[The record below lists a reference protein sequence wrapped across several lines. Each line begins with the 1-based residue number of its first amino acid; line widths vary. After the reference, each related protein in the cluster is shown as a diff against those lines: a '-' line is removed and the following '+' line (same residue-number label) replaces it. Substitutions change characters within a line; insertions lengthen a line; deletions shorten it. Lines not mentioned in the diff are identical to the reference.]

1 MTMFGSQ
8 WLDNPSRGYE
18 ISQSIR
24 FNAAD
29 SAYLTRTPG
38 SASNRKTWTFSFWW
52 KVNTSASATGS
63 GYRILQANSTEF
75 GWSDENDNLYLIDGS
90 VIFQTTQVF
99 RDTTAWQHIVLAVD
113 TTDSTAADRVKLYIN
128 GSQVTS
134 FVSGPTVAQDFTFD
148 VNDNTA
154 QNIGKEG
161 SNYLDAYVAE
171 IQLVDGTQ
179 LAASSFGKT
188 NSDGVWVPKAY
199 TGSYGTNGFFID
211 GRDSSDLGD
220 DESGNGNDF
229 TSSGLAADDQVT
241 DTPTENYATLTPL
254 IPVPSG
260 TISNGNLNYTRGSTA
275 AHGSVGASFTLPT
288 TGKWYWEV
296 TAAATGGNNEA
307 IGVANIL
314 NNPQLPAA
322 GAEIGSRTGDF
333 IYRSSAAKV
342 SGGTSASYGA
352 TFTSGDIIGVAW
364 NSDDG
369 EITFFK
375 NNSTQGVAYSSISQE
390 VGKYVPA
397 DSQAQTGVTAF
408 NFGQLDFTYTPPT
421 GFKALNTANLPAST
435 IADGTANFQTT
446 LYTGDGNQTQT
457 LTQGGNST
465 FNPDF
470 IWIKNRSNAYSHNL
484 NDAVRGYTGASPANA
499 AAVKVLAA
507 DATDLEG
514 LGDTITTAQQR
525 GFVQE
530 STSDGFIVNKGTAGS
545 QDGFYTNASGHTY
558 AAWQWLANG
567 GGSSNEDGSIN
578 TTATSV
584 NTTAGFSMSTYTGTG
599 SNATVGHGLGVT
611 PSVVLVMPRSNGDH
625 KLISNWADGV
635 TAFTE
640 KMLLDTDQAADS
652 TGTTQII
659 GGSSTTFSLG
669 TDTNVNGSSRT
680 YVGYCWAE
688 VEGYS
693 KMGTYTGNGSTDGP
707 FIYTGFKPAFFM
719 VKREDSADNW
729 AMYDAT
735 RDPFNVTEKYLLAD
749 TAAAEATFSTAK
761 VDFLSN
767 GFKWRGTVN
776 FGNVSGGTYVFMAFA
791 EHPFG
796 GDGVAPATAR

>member
-8 WLDNPSRGYE
+8 WLANAGASYE
-18 ISQSIR
+18 IEQSIR
-24 FNAAD
+24 FNDND

-38 SASNRKTWTFSFWW
+38 SSSNRKTWTFSFWW
-52 KVNTSASATGS
+52 KVNTLASATGA

-75 GWSDENDNLYLIDGS
+75 GWSDSNDNLYLIDGS

-113 TTDSTAADRVKLYIN
+113 TTDSTAGDRVKLYIN

-179 LAASSFGKT
+179 LAASSFGET
-188 NSDGVWVPKAY
+188 NDDGVWIPKKYSGA
-199 TGSYGTNGFFID
+199 YGTNGFFID

-260 TISNGNLNYTRGSTA
+260 TISNGNLDYTRGSTA

-322 GAEIGSRTGDF
+322 GAEIGSRAGDF

-390 VGKYVPA
+390 AGKYVPA
-397 DSQAQTGVTAF
+397 DSQAQTGVTVF
-408 NFGQLDFTYTPPT
+408 NFGQSGFEYTPPT
-421 GFKALNTANLPAST
+421 GFNALNTANLPEPSITDGSKYFHTQLYTGNGSSGHAITNDANAGDFQPDFLWLAPRSNGDNHVMWDVARGT
-435 IADGTANFQTT
+435 TSRIYSNKADPADVDGTAQLTFEADGFDLDTT
-446 LYTGDGNQTQT
+446 DPNYNGSGRTYVAWQWK
-457 LTQGGNST
+457 TQGG
-465 FNPDF
+465 
-470 IWIKNRSNAYSHNL
+470 A
-484 NDAVRGYTGASPANA
+484 
-499 AAVKVLAA
+499 
-507 DATDLEG
+507 
-514 LGDTITTAQQR
+514 
-525 GFVQE
+525 
-530 STSDGFIVNKGTAGS
+530 
-545 QDGFYTNASGHTY
+545 
-558 AAWQWLANG
+558 
-567 GGSSNEDGSIN
+567 GSSNTDGSIN
-578 TTATSV
+578 TTTTSV
-584 NTTAGFSMSTYTGTG
+584 NQTAGFSINTYTGTK
-599 SNATVGHGLGVT
+599 SNATVGHGLGAVPKMILIKDTTNTESWIVYHEAVGNDGNLYLNLTNAKATQAVFQNTT
-611 PSVVLVMPRSNGDH
+611 PTSSVFSIGTT
-625 KLISNWADGV
+625 DGV
-635 TAFTE
+635 NKAS
-640 KMLLDTDQAADS
+640 AVHVA
-652 TGTTQII
+652 
-659 GGSSTTFSLG
+659 
-669 TDTNVNGSSRT
+669 
-680 YVGYCWAE
+680 YCFAE

-693 KMGTYTGNGSTDGP
+693 SFGGYTGNGSTDGT
-707 FIYTGFKPAFFM
+707 FVSTGFKPAF
-719 VKREDSADNW
+719 VLLKRTNATQEW
-729 AMYDAT
+729 QMYDT
-735 RDPFNVTEKYLLAD
+735 QRDPFNVANHKLEANSSG
-749 TAAAEATFSTAK
+749 AESILTGDNNL
-761 VDFLSN
+761 DFLSD
-767 GFKWRGTVN
+767 GFKLRQANGGMN
-776 FGNVSGGTYVFMAFA
+776 ASGSTYIYMAFA
-791 EHPFG
+791 ENPFG
-796 GDGVAPATAR
+796 GDGAAPATAR

>member
-1 MTMFGSQ
+1 MVFYNIMMAAAGQ
-8 WLDNPSRGYE
+8 GGDYA
-18 ISQSIR
+18 IDQSIR
-24 FNAAD
+24 FNDDD

-38 SASNRKTWTFSFWW
+38 SSSNRRTWTFSFWW
-52 KVNTSASATGS
+52 KVNTLASASGS

-75 GWSDENDNLYLIDGS
+75 GWSDEDDNLYLIDGS
-90 VIFQTTQVF
+90 TIFQTTQVF
-99 RDTTAWQHIVLAVD
+99 RDSSAWQHIVLAVD
-113 TTDSTAADRVKLYIN
+113 TTDATAADRVKLYIN

-148 VNDNTA
+148 VNDDTA

-171 IQLVDGTQ
+171 IQLVDGIQ
-179 LAASSFGKT
+179 LAASSFGKF
-188 NSDGVWVPKAY
+188 NGNGVWIPKAY
-199 TGSYGTNGFFID
+199 TGAYGTNGFFID

-260 TISNGNLNYTRGSTA
+260 TISNGNLNYTRGSIS

-352 TFTSGDIIGVAW
+352 TFTSGDVIGVAW

-369 EITFFK
+369 QITFFK

-446 LYTGDGNQTQT
+446 LYTGNGTAIGSGGLAVSQS
-457 LTQGGNST
+457 GNST
-465 FNPDF
+465 FQPDF
-470 IWIKNRSNAYSHNL
+470 VWIKERSGAADHALY
-484 NDAVRGYTGASPANA
+484 DIVRGTTKDLASNN
-499 AAVKVLAA
+499 
-507 DATDLEG
+507 DSTETTETEG
-514 LGDTITTAQQR
+514 LTTFGSAGFTVGNLAKVNTSSDTY
-525 GFVQE
+525 V
-530 STSDGFIVNKGTAGS
+530 
-545 QDGFYTNASGHTY
+545 
-558 AAWQWLANG
+558 AWQWKANG
-567 GGSSNEDGSIN
+567 SGSSNEDGSIN

-611 PSVVLVMPRSNGDH
+611 PSVVLIMPRSNGDH
-625 KLISNWADGV
+625 KIISNWEDGV

-640 KMLLDTDQAADS
+640 KLLLDTTQAADS

-688 VEGYS
+688 VEGFS
-693 KMGTYTGNGSTDGP
+693 KMGTYTGNGSADGS
-707 FIYTGFKPAFFM
+707 FIYTGFRPAWVM
-719 VKREDSADNW
+719 TKKSNSTGNWYMNDSARSPANPTSSFGANLYAD
-729 AMYDAT
+729 
-735 RDPFNVTEKYLLAD
+735 LAN
-749 TAAAEATFSTAK
+749 AESGSGM
-761 VDFLSN
+761 DILSN
-767 GFKWRGTVN
+767 GFKIRNTDASQN
-776 FGNVSGGTYVFMAFA
+776 TSGGTYIYMAFA

-796 GDGVAPATAR
+796 GNSVAPATAR

>member
-1 MTMFGSQ
+1 MMAAAGQ
-8 WLDNPSRGYE
+8 GGDYA
-18 ISQSIR
+18 IDQSIR
-24 FNAAD
+24 FNDDD

-38 SASNRKTWTFSFWW
+38 STSNRKTWTFSFWW
-52 KVNTSASATGS
+52 KVNTLASASGS

-75 GWSDENDNLYLIDGS
+75 GWSDEDDNLYLIDGS
-90 VIFQTTQVF
+90 TIFQTTQVF
-99 RDTTAWQHIVLAVD
+99 RDSSAWQHIVLAVD
-113 TTDSTAADRVKLYIN
+113 TTDATAADRVKLYIN

-148 VNDNTA
+148 VNDDTA

-171 IQLVDGTQ
+171 IQLVDGIQ
-179 LAASSFGKT
+179 LAASSFGKF
-188 NSDGVWVPKAY
+188 NGNGVWIPKAY
-199 TGSYGTNGFFID
+199 TGAYGTNGFFID

-229 TSSGLAADDQVT
+229 TSSGLAANDQVT
-241 DTPTENYATLTPL
+241 DSPTENYATLTPL

-260 TISNGNLNYTRGSTA
+260 TISNGNLNYARGSTA

-322 GAEIGSRTGDF
+322 GAEIGSRAGDF
-333 IYRSSAAKV
+333 IYRSNAAKV

-397 DSQAQTGVTAF
+397 DSQAQTNVTVF
-408 NFGQLDFTYTPPT
+408 NFGQSGFEYTPPT
-421 GFKALNTANLPAST
+421 GFKALNTANLPTPT
-435 IADGTANFQTT
+435 IADGSTAFQTT
-446 LYTGDGNQTQT
+446 LYTATGSALEVNQI
-457 LTQGGNST
+457 GNST
-465 FNPDF
+465 FQPDF
-470 IWIKNRSNAYSHNL
+470 VWVKNRTQASGQMI
-484 NDAVRGYTGASPANA
+484 NDAVTGAQ
-499 AAVKVLAA
+499 KFIRA
-507 DATDLEG
+507 DSTAGQTTQTQG
-514 LGDTITTAQQR
+514 LVSFDA
-525 GFVQE
+525 
-530 STSDGFIVNKGTAGS
+530 DGFSVGTNGDFNYGTDS
-545 QDGFYTNASGHTY
+545 FVG
-558 AAWQWLANG
+558 WQWLAGNG
-567 GGSSNEDGSIN
+567 
-578 TTATSV
+578 TATNEVGTITSTVSV
-584 NTTAGFSMSTYTGTG
+584 NTTAGFSIVRAASMAGSGGTI
-599 SNATVGHGLGVT
+599 GHGLGTVPDMVIGRMQSET
-611 PSVVLVMPRSNGDH
+611 FNWQVWHQGLTNGTYSMH
-625 KLISNWADGV
+625 LN
-635 TAFTE
+635 
-640 KMLLDTDQAADS
+640 DTSAQAAVATVYTALPTS
-652 TGTTQII
+652 TLINTGA
-659 GGSSTTFSLG
+659 SW
-669 TDTNVNGSSRT
+669 TNGNPAFF
-680 YVGYCWAE
+680 YVFTG

-693 KMGTYTGNGSTDGP
+693 KFGKYNGNGSTDGS
-707 FIYTGFKPAFFM
+707 FIYTGFKPAFVIF
-719 VKREDSADNW
+719 KRIDSADNW

-735 RDPFNVTEKYLLAD
+735 RDSFNVAGKYLLSD
-749 TAAAEATFSTAK
+749 TNSAEATFSTAK

-767 GFKWRGTVN
+767 GFKWRGAVN
-776 FGNVSGGTYVFMAFA
+776 FGNNSSGTYVYMAFA

-796 GDGVAPATAR
+796 GKSVAPATAR

>member
-1 MTMFGSQ
+1 MVFQNIMMGAAGQ
-8 WLDNPSRGYE
+8 GGDYA
-18 ISQSIR
+18 IDQSIR
-24 FNAAD
+24 FNDDD

-38 SASNRKTWTFSFWW
+38 SSSNRRTWTFSFWW
-52 KVNTSASATGS
+52 KVNTLASASGS

-113 TTDSTAADRVKLYIN
+113 TTDSTAGDRVKLYIN

-134 FVSGPTVAQDFTFD
+134 FVSGPTVAEDFTFD

-171 IQLVDGTQ
+171 IHLVDGTQ

-260 TISNGNLNYTRGSTA
+260 TISNGNLNYTRGSIS

-390 VGKYVPA
+390 AGKYVPA
-397 DSQAQTGVTAF
+397 DSQAQTGVTVF
-408 NFGQLDFTYTPPT
+408 NFGQSGFEYTPPT
-421 GFKALNTANLPAST
+421 GFKALNTTNLPTPT

-446 LYTGDGNQTQT
+446 LYTGNGTAIGS
-457 LTQGGNST
+457 GGKAVSQSENST
-465 FNPDF
+465 FQPDF
-470 IWIKNRSNAYSHNL
+470 VWIKERNGATDHALY
-484 NDAVRGYTGASPANA
+484 DAVRGTTKDLASNNNSSETTETEGVTTFGSAGFTVGNLA
-499 AAVKVLAA
+499 KVN
-507 DATDLEG
+507 TSS
-514 LGDTITTAQQR
+514 DTY
-525 GFVQE
+525 V
-530 STSDGFIVNKGTAGS
+530 
-545 QDGFYTNASGHTY
+545 
-558 AAWQWLANG
+558 AWQWKANG
-567 GGSSNEDGSIN
+567 SGSSNEDGDIN
-578 TTATSV
+578 TTATSA
-584 NTTAGFSMSTYTGTG
+584 NTTAGFSMSTYTGNG
-599 SNATVGHGLGVT
+599 SGSQTVGHGLGVT
-611 PSVVLVMPRSNGDH
+611 PSVVLIMPRSNGDH

-659 GGSSTTFSLG
+659 GGSSSTFTIG
-669 TDTNVNGSSRT
+669 TDPGVNGSGRT
-680 YVGYCWAE
+680 YVAYCWAE

-693 KMGTYTGNGSTDGP
+693 KMGTYSGNGSTNGP

-729 AMYDAT
+729 AMYDAA
-735 RDPFNVTEKYLLAD
+735 RDSFNVAEKYLLAD
-749 TAAAEATFSTAK
+749 LTNAEATFSTAK

-767 GFKWRGTVN
+767 GFKWRGAVN
-776 FGNVSGGTYVFMAFA
+776 FGNNSSGTYVFMAFA